1 MNKTHFLCLL
11 LLSLFWSCSKKKEQ
25 VLRPSSGSINSI
37 SVIMNDVLWNGEVGD
52 SLRNKFAAPVLG
64 LPQEEPLFTLNQYAD
79 KLVEGFI
86 TDSRSL
92 LIIKKGKNTFFEV
105 KKNKNASPQTVF
117 HLSGTTTDTLL
128 YLLEKHT
135 PEMIQTLKKGEIEA
149 LQKINKESLLNPK
162 IFENKFQ
169 IKLEVPS
176 SFEYALQKPRLI
188 WLKKEITSGSMSL
201 LLYHV
206 PLETISLK
214 DPIGSIIKMRDSI
227 GKLYIKGREVNMPMI
242 TEKGFAPYLST
253 IQLANC
259 TTYES
264 KGTWELKNDFMSGP
278 FINYVIFDK
287 EYNRLMVLEGF
298 CYSPADDKRDVMFE
312 LESII
317 KSVKINKRKKKN

>member
-1 MNKTHFLCLL
+1 MNKAHFLYLL
-11 LLSLFWSCSKKKEQ
+11 FFTFIISCSKKQ
-25 VLRPSSGSINSI
+25 DNVLRESSGDINTI
-37 SVIMNDVLWNGEVGD
+37 SVIMNDALWNGEVGD
-52 SLRNKFAAPVLG
+52 TLRNKFAAPVIG

-86 TDSRSL
+86 TDSRS
-92 LIIKKGKNTFFEV
+92 IIVIKKGKNTFFEI
-105 KKNKNASPQTVF
+105 KKNKYAAPQTVF
-117 HLSGTTTDTLL
+117 HLSGSTTDTLL
-128 YLLEKHT
+128 YLLEKHA
-135 PEMIQTLKKGEIEA
+135 PEMIQTLKKGEIEVV
-149 LQKINKESLLNPK
+149 QKNNREALLNPK
-162 IFENKFQ
+162 IFKNKFQ
-169 IKLEVPS
+169 IEIEVPET
-176 SFEYALQKPRLI
+176 FTYALQKPRLI

-206 PLETISLK
+206 PLETISRK

-227 GKLYIKGREVNMPMI
+227 GNLYIKGKDIQMPMI
-242 TEKGFAPYLST
+242 TEKGYAPYLST
-253 IQLANC
+253 IQLDNC

-287 EYNRLMVLEGF
+287 EYRRLMVIEGF

-317 KSVKINKRKKKN
+317 KSVKIIKRKK

>member
-1 MNKTHFLCLL
+1 M
-11 LLSLFWSCSKKKEQ
+11 
-25 VLRPSSGSINSI
+25 LRNSSGRINTI
-37 SVIMNDVLWNGEVGD
+37 SVIMNDALWNGEVGD

-64 LPQEEPLFTLNQYAD
+64 LPKEEPLFTLNQYAD

-92 LIIKKGKNTFFEV
+92 LIIKKGKTTFFEIR
-105 KKNKNASPQTVF
+105 KNKYATPQTVF
-117 HLSGTTTDTLL
+117 HLSGTSTDTLL

-135 PEMIQTLKKGEIEA
+135 PEMIQILKKGEIEA
-149 LQKINKESLLNPK
+149 LQKSHKGALLNPK

-169 IKLEVPS
+169 IELEVPS
-176 SFEYALQKPRLI
+176 TFQYVLQKPRLI

-206 PLETISLK
+206 PLGTVSHK

-227 GKLYIKGREVNMPMI
+227 GQLYIKGSGLQMPMI
-242 TEKGFAPYLST
+242 TEKGYAPYLST
-253 IQLANC
+253 LQLDHC

-278 FINYVIFDK
+278 FINYAIFDK
-287 EYNRLMVLEGF
+287 EYNRIMVLEGF
-298 CYSPADDKRDVMFE
+298 CYSPADDKREIMFE

-317 KSVKINKRKKKN
+317 KSVKISKRKKKK